1 MSKHARDA
9 WPNWKIATVA
19 VLCAAVGT
27 ALFLAYVCM
36 AADTAPATQPTPNRT
51 PGNTPDPTQVPSSIG
66 LGNLIVLLGL
76 VSWAT
81 GLAFAGWLGYR
92 MYMRI
97 PAWRRR
103 RLFGRKY

>member
-1 MSKHARDA
+1 MSKRSRDA
-9 WPNWKIATVA
+9 WSNWKIAAVA
-19 VLCAAVGT
+19 IVCAAVGA
-27 ALFLAYVCM
+27 ALLLVYVCM
-36 AADTAPATQPTPNRT
+36 PAAIAGTTQPASGRT

-66 LGNLIVLLGL
+66 LGNLIVLMAL

-81 GLAFAGWLGYR
+81 GLAFVGWLGYR
-92 MYMRI
+92 IYMRI